1 MLDHTDKRI
10 IDELSKNGRISMKEL
25 GQLVHLTGQAAANRV
40 SRLEEEGFIEGYT
53 IRFNQEKAGLAVHAF
68 IHIYIRGLYH
78 GPYLAFVQRQTA
90 ILHHYKTSGETC
102 YMMECRFPSNAAL
115 DQFLTDLNEHA
126 NYRLSI
132 VINQTL

>member
-10 IDELSKNGRISMKEL
+10 IEELAKNGRISMKEL

-53 IRFNQEKAGLAVHAF
+53 IRLNQEKAGLPVHAF
-68 IHIYIRGLYH
+68 IQIFMHGLYH
-78 GPYLAFVQRQTA
+78 APYIAFVQQQTA
-90 ILHHYKTSGETC
+90 IIHHYKTGGDSC

-115 DQFLTDLNEHA
+115 DQFLTELNEHA
-126 NYRLSI
+126 NYRLTI